1 MSRMCWFLPLLLLV
15 LRQMCI
21 KYLFKGLE
29 WSQFITET
37 GLGAGKWD
45 VTLIRKTIHQPQSRK
60 DPPGG
65 EQRGGNEDSLR
76 GSFRDPHFQL
86 VAVHDVTLR
95 DKTTQLVT
103 LSPRQHSP
111 TPLLS
116 NRAGVSGG
124 ERKLQR
130 GDYPRAAGPAGIK
143 DREEFLLEVAQAE
156 PRQQLVVTQTQPS
169 NALLSHAWALAFMP
183 IKGHRIFHRL

>member
-1 MSRMCWFLPLLLLV
+1 MGRHLNQEDDTPAPE
-15 LRQMCI
+15 Q
-21 KYLFKGLE
+21 KG
-29 WSQFITET
+29 
-37 GLGAGKWD
+37 
-45 VTLIRKTIHQPQSRK
+45 
-60 DPPGG
+60 PPGG

-103 LSPRQHSP
+103 LSPQQHSP
-111 TPLLS
+111 TLLIS
-116 NRAGVSGG
+116 NRAGVSGE

-130 GDYPRAAGPAGIK
+130 GDYARAAGPAGIK
-143 DREEFLLEVAQAE
+143 DREVAQAE
-156 PRQQLVVTQTQPS
+156 PRRQLVVTQTQPS